1 LNYKITF
8 VTKQGIRNLSR
19 ILLRNARMIILVVT
33 GWSFLLLPSSNHVCQ
48 DMADLLDRCNQLTLC
63 CNKRYFFRIDE
74 TNSLTD
80 IFKNNFHTFKTY
92 FEISL
97 FDVTIAKVFRFVLL
111 LEIQIVVWIFLVPVV
126 RLVGRVVDGSGA
138 FLFLPERQNNLNA
151 KHIQKHIVNYL
162 EYQ

>member
-1 LNYKITF
+1 M
-8 VTKQGIRNLSR
+8 Q
-19 ILLRNARMIILVVT
+19 
-33 GWSFLLLPSSNHVCQ
+33 GWSSWSWPGGPSCCSRLQTTFAKTWQIC
-48 DMADLLDRCNQLTLC
+48 LTGVISWLFVAI
-63 CNKRYFFRIDE
+63 NDISFRIDE

-80 IFKNNFHTFKTY
+80 IFKNNFYTFKTY

-151 KHIQKHIVNYL
+151 KHIQQHIVNYL
-162 EYQ
+162 NINNTQKLIQTNKDIHFS